1 MKQYPKIPHWY
12 KIHFGGDCVAFY
24 KEDGTNMRFEWSK
37 KRNKWYK
44 FGTRNNVITLNDE
57 IYGQGIEI
65 FLEKYSEKLI
75 DVFHTKYK
83 NVESVVVFCEYF
95 GENSFAGQH
104 YHNDKKELRL
114 FDVSLYKRGFVSPY
128 EFIDNF
134 GHLDITKVIYQGK
147 YNNELV
153 DNVRNNIFCLNE
165 GVICKGIIEK
175 TIWQSK
181 IKTNT
186 WLERL
191 EKEKGKKSILE
202 EFS

>member
-75 DVFHTKYK
+75 DVFHTRYK
-83 NVESVVVFCEYF
+83 NGLS
-95 GENSFAGQH
+95 
-104 YHNDKKELRL
+104 
-114 FDVSLYKRGFVSPY
+114 
-128 EFIDNF
+128 
-134 GHLDITKVIYQGK
+134 
-147 YNNELV
+147 
-153 DNVRNNIFCLNE
+153 
-165 GVICKGIIEK
+165 
-175 TIWQSK
+175 
-181 IKTNT
+181 
-186 WLERL
+186 
-191 EKEKGKKSILE
+191 
-202 EFS
+202 